1 MLRIT
6 AIETLQSPL
15 YGNVIWVLVHT
26 NSGHTGLGETFRGP
40 DAVAAHLHSAL
51 APSLIGRDP
60 LEIESLSAELLDPYV
75 GYRSSSAE
83 IRAASAVDIALHD
96 LIGKYRKCPVYDLL
110 GGLFRK
116 QIRTYNTCAGTNY
129 NRSGA
134 RKVVHAHQTR
144 SQLGTFDDQDAVARD
159 PASLARSLLD
169 EGITAMKIWP
179 FDEFAGR
186 SSGSFISASEIEIGC
201 EPLRLIRAAV
211 GNEMDLMLEMHG
223 LWSLPAALRIAQSVR
238 PFNVLWA
245 EDPLKAVNPQAL
257 ATFAQRAGLP
267 VCAGE
272 TLATSPAYLELL
284 QCGALDYVMIDLSWC
299 GGLTE
304 AKRIC
309 SLASAFQRPVTTHD
323 CTGPVV
329 FAAGIHLALSTRNVA
344 LQESVRAYYNGWYR
358 DVLTVVPRPDG
369 GHFAPPA
376 GIGLGT
382 ELRPEFLAQPDL
394 IRRVTA
400 APG

>member
-1 MLRIT
+1 MIKIT
-6 AIETLQSPL
+6 AIETVQSPA
-15 YGNVIWVLVHT
+15 YGNIVWVLIHT
-26 NSGHTGLGETFRGP
+26 DAGYTGLGETFRGA
-40 DAVAAHLHSAL
+40 DAVVAHVHSGL

-60 LEIESLSAELLDPYV
+60 LESESLSAEMLDPYV

-83 IRAASAVDIALHD
+83 IRAASAIDIALHD
-96 LIGKYRKCPVYDLL
+96 LIGKYRQCPVYELV

-116 QIRTYNTCAGTNY
+116 RIRTYNTCAGTHY
-129 NRSGA
+129 NRSGT
-134 RKVVHAHQTR
+134 RKIVHATEAR
-144 SQLGTFDDQDAVARD
+144 GERGTFDDQDAVARD
-159 PASLARSLLD
+159 PAALARSLLD
-169 EGITAMKIWP
+169 QGITGMKIWP
-179 FDEFAGR
+179 FDEFALR
-186 SSGSFISASEIEIGC
+186 STGSFISASDVETGC

-223 LWSLPAALRIAQSVR
+223 MWSLPAAMRIAAAAR
-238 PFNVLWA
+238 PFNLLWV

-257 ATFAQRAGLP
+257 ATFAQRAGVP
-267 VCAGE
+267 VCASE

-284 QCGALDYVMIDLSWC
+284 QCGAVDYVMVDLSWC

-309 SLASAFQRPVTTHD
+309 ALASAFQRPVTTHD

-344 LQESVRAYYNGWYR
+344 LQESVRAYYNGWYQ
-358 DVLTVVPRPDG
+358 DIVTVVPRPVD
-369 GHFAPPA
+369 GHFAAPA
-376 GIGLGT
+376 GTGLGT
-382 ELRPEFLAQPDL
+382 ELRPEFLARPDL
-394 IRRVTA
+394 VRRVTA